1 MIDERF
7 LLHRFKATSHAAL
20 VAAALAAF
28 FFLRDYYRG
37 AGVRVDL
44 LIILLAMVVTKLA
57 AMIYYRRT
65 D

>member
-7 LLHRFKATSHAAL
+7 LLHRFKATSHAA
-20 VAAALAAF
+20 VVGAALAGF

-65 D
+65 N